1 MSVTEYKR
9 RRKRT
14 YILIGAML
22 VIVPAGAVC
31 TGLGVRCGQYKKQNE
46 VLKKESQEFMYVTA
60 VVLMKPVSS
69 GERIEEDMLAEVTV
83 CARNLQGAGA
93 VSKKNLVGTYAK
105 GNFDKGTFMSRAC
118 VYEEEEYSSDTRR
131 KTFDFMEL
139 NPMTQSGD
147 YVDVRITYPNG
158 EDYIVASHK
167 QVQIVS
173 HGEEA
178 QGDRQQNAQVS
189 MEVTEEE
196 ILRIASAYVDS
207 VQYPGTAIYA
217 VSYLDQFQQPGCV
230 DYPVNVD
237 VFELLGW
244 NPNAIGY
251 EVSQQE
257 QERRRRVE
265 DNLSAEKRADIQQAV
280 MENTDSF

>member
-14 YILIGAML
+14 YVLIGALL
-22 VIVPAGAVC
+22 VTVPMSAAGI
-31 TGLGVRCGQYKKQNE
+31 GLGVRCRQYKKQNE
-46 VLKKESQEFMYVTA
+46 VLKKESQEAMYVTA
-60 VVLMKPVSS
+60 VVLMKPVDS

-83 CARNLQGAGA
+83 CAQNLQGAGA
-93 VSKKNLVGTYAK
+93 VSKKSLVGTYAK
-105 GNFDKGTFMSRAC
+105 GSFDKGTFMSRAC
-118 VYEEEEYSSDTRR
+118 VYEEKEYSPDTRS

-139 NPMTQSGD
+139 NPVTQSGD

-173 HGEEA
+173 PGEEA
-178 QGDRQQNAQVS
+178 QDVPRQNAKVS
-189 MEVTEEE
+189 MDVTEEE

-230 DYPVNVD
+230 DYPVNPD

-257 QERRRRVE
+257 QERRQRVE
-265 DNLSAEKRADIQQAV
+265 DNLSAEEQADVQQAV